1 MSDADKEM
9 TRLSADFGR
18 LLITHLGT
26 TAMVDVLRA
35 HRLILAAR
43 DLEWRAAVERL
54 RGTIPR
60 ESDEFERAL
69 AAIGDAVLN
78 NVLAAM
84 EGR

>member
-54 RGTIPR
+54 RMTRLPEWGIAYHTGK
-60 ESDEFERAL
+60 DAAL
-69 AAIGDAVLN
+69 DAL
-78 NVLAAM
+78 LAAM
-84 EGR
+84 EGK

>member
-1 MSDADKEM
+1 
-9 TRLSADFGR
+9 
-18 LLITHLGT
+18 
-26 TAMVDVLRA
+26 MVDFETWDSHDRVTGPYCSTCGSDSTVCGDCRDK
-35 HRLILAAR
+35 AR
-43 DLEWRAAVERL
+43 DAEWRAAVERV

>member
-1 MSDADKEM
+1 MTQSIRIFGEADIKAAV
-9 TRLSADFGR
+9 T
-18 LLITHLGT
+18 
-26 TAMVDVLRA
+26 
-35 HRLILAAR
+35 AR
-43 DLEWRAAVERL
+43 DAEWRAAVERV